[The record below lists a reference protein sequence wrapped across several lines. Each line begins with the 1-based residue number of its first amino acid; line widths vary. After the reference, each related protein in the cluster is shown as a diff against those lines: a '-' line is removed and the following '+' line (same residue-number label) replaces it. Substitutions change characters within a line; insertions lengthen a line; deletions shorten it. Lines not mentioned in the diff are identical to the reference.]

1 MSIIGSST
9 PLRTPPLTEDA
20 RLRQSSRDLEG
31 VFVEQLF
38 KAMRETVPENSLFSG
53 GAGEE
58 MFTSMMDSHLASQ
71 VPDGWNDGLGEALYR
86 QLRAA
91 LGGAAPEETPAA
103 QSGTDDGLE
112 SGPDVGGP
120 R

>member
-1 MSIIGSST
+1 MSIIEGST

-38 KAMRETVPENSLFSG
+38 KAMRETVPENSLLSG

-71 VPDGWNDGLGEALYR
+71 VPNDWNDGLGEALYR

-91 LGGAAPEETPAA
+91 LGAAAPEEAPPA
-103 QSGTDDGLE
+103 QPSSDDGLKM
-112 SGPDVGGP
+112 GPEVGGL

>member
-1 MSIIGSST
+1 MSMIEGST

-31 VFVEQLF
+31 AFVEQLF
-38 KAMRETVPENSLFSG
+38 KAMRETVPENTLFSG

-91 LGGAAPEETPAA
+91 LGGAVPEDASPAQPAA
-103 QSGTDDGLE
+103 EDLLE
-112 SGPDVGGP
+112 LDPKVGGP
-120 R
+120 Q

>member
-1 MSIIGSST
+1 MSIINGSTTVGTT
-9 PLRTPPLTEDA
+9 PAPSEQA
-20 RLRQSSRDLEG
+20 RLRQASRDLEG

-38 KAMRETVPENSLFSG
+38 KAMRETVPENSLFDG

-58 MFTSMMDSHLASQ
+58 MFTSMMDSHFATQ
-71 VPDGWNDGLGEALYR
+71 VPEQWQSGMGEALYR

-91 LGGAAPEETPAA
+91 LGGAAGESASSTPDT
-103 QSGTDDGLE
+103 SNGGPVE
-112 SGPDVGGP
+112 SGEL